1 MESKNKYGLDPSK
14 YPANMG
20 KAWSDDEV
28 LQLLQGI
35 RKKKTMEEIAEEH
48 GRTVGGISSRLRQIA
63 TDYHNE
69 GRPIEQI
76 QKFTGLTTEQIQDA
90 IERRKVGEMLRER
103 RAKEKAAAKQIDS
116 VSKPQ
121 KQTSIKSFTEA
132 QPTIKDLMEILKDVQ
147 QKLTMILERNA

>member
-14 YPANMG
+14 YPANIG
-20 KAWSDDEV
+20 KPWLDDEV
-28 LQLLQGI
+28 LQLLQGV
-35 RKKKTMEEIAEEH
+35 RKKKTIEEIAEEH
-48 GRTVGGISSRLRQIA
+48 KRTVGGIKSRLRQIA

-69 GRPIEQI
+69 GRSIEQI
-76 QKFTGLTTEQIQDA
+76 EKFTGLTTEEITDA

-103 RAKEKAAAKQIDS
+103 RAKEKAAAKHIDS

-132 QPTIKDLMEILKDVQ
+132 QPTIKDLIEILKDVQ
-147 QKLTMILERNA
+147 QKVTMILERNA